1 MVRSTARG
9 FRPSPTESAPCGS
22 VSTRSTWRP
31 CSARAA
37 PRLMAVVVLPTP
49 PFWLARAMTFPISG
63 TSGPPTERL
72 SSHRFV
78 YSALWRDV
86 VLGLDRRS
94 DKSICHLVD
103 GWGGR
108 ILPTR
113 ARRRKEQARK
123 CGTGEDSGVRTRCVT
138 DHPQRSTIAGTA
150 GHAARSLRRS
160 RRHRTVTCGQVLN
173 YRVAI
178 GPGPKRARSRRW
190 PGSTALRPYRQP
202 PHGPRRFATARRP
215 RSAQVGGE
223 ALAGADR
230 WDGEQVGD
238 GG

>member
-22 VSTRSTWRP
+22 MSTRSTWRP

-113 ARRRKEQARK
+113 ARRRKQQAGRVD
-123 CGTGEDSGVRTRCVT
+123 GRGPQVFEHTASPTTLSVRTLAAPSATLRGHVGVREVT
-138 DHPQRSTIAGTA
+138 FR
-150 GHAARSLRRS
+150 
-160 RRHRTVTCGQVLN
+160 
-173 YRVAI
+173 
-178 GPGPKRARSRRW
+178 
-190 PGSTALRPYRQP
+190 
-202 PHGPRRFATARRP
+202 
-215 RSAQVGGE
+215 
-223 ALAGADR
+223 
-230 WDGEQVGD
+230 
-238 GG
+238 

>member
-108 ILPTR
+108 ILPTPGP
-113 ARRRKEQARK
+113 AEEGASPEVW
-123 CGTGEDSGVRTRCVT
+123 TGEDAGVRTRCVT
-138 DHPQRSTIAGTA
+138 GHAQRSNIAGTA

-160 RRHRTVTCGQVLN
+160 RSHRTVTCG
-173 YRVAI
+173 
-178 GPGPKRARSRRW
+178 
-190 PGSTALRPYRQP
+190 
-202 PHGPRRFATARRP
+202 
-215 RSAQVGGE
+215 
-223 ALAGADR
+223 
-230 WDGEQVGD
+230 
-238 GG
+238 